1 MAGTCDEANPAMIF
15 ATVLLPLLRGVGFF
29 GALGR
34 GPRLRGG
41 FPRRLVVLAR
51 LRPVAF
57 DRTSA
62 LEHHLGVVV
71 LRGAGHRRGEMPERM
86 TVGRAELGGE
96 VDIAAQFEH
105 AIVVALEH
113 GVGLFGREIIL
124 LQILGFI
131 RLEGLA
137 VLVLHQRHAEHVDA
151 VALTRAFGIE
161 NERARDVL
169 VFVLFGFRLSHR
181 RFSLVAS
188 VLRSEISSFPYSST
202 ARLATL
208 RPLAPQRV
216 EALATRSETSYRFPR
231 EG

>member
-62 LEHHLGVVV
+62 LEHHLGVIV

-96 VDIAAQFEH
+96 IDIAAQLEH
-105 AIVVALEH
+105 PIVVALEYR
-113 GVGLFGREIIL
+113 VGLFGRKIIF
-124 LQILGFI
+124 LQILGFV
-131 RLEGLA
+131 RLEGFA

-151 VALTRAFGIE
+151 VALARAFRIE
-161 NERARDVL
+161 NERPRDVL